1 MSVTSHMESKSEWL
15 ILDRPR
21 VCRIREE
28 DRKSPDAAK
37 HGKYKAA
44 HMEEV
49 NWDTCL
55 LHGIYKLDR
64 KVLYTVDRYGG
75 RFEYII
81 CSGVVLARV

>member
-1 MSVTSHMESKSEWL
+1 
-15 ILDRPR
+15 
-21 VCRIREE
+21 
-28 DRKSPDAAK
+28 
-37 HGKYKAA
+37 
-44 HMEEV
+44 MEEV

-75 RFEYII
+75 RFEYIV